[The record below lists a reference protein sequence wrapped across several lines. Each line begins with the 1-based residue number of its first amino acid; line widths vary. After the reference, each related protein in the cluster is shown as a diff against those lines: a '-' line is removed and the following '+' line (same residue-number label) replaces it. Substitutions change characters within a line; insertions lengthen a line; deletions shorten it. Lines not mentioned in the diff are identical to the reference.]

1 MKATLCVLV
10 ALVAVTSALPSFVH
24 SNRRGT
30 CAATGWCAAA
40 CKCDTGAS
48 ADDCTGT
55 NANWCTNPGG
65 SGAVTP
71 ACSNTDGTV
80 KATAAC
86 KCGSATVTTPAAKK
100 VDTAANG
107 YCLLETA
114 SSAANIGASTG
125 TCAVKSSGTNAG
137 CATAWAVGGG
147 ISQASCN
154 GADIGTCAVKSG
166 GTNSGCASKTTF
178 DTCNNEDIGTCAVRA
193 GGTNSACAGKTTK
206 ITCLGSGTGQGNK
219 DVTDAANTCVFTAT
233 AAHDCVFTPAAANAC
248 EFTAT
253 AANDCEYTATSQYAS
268 TDTCPSVAATAD
280 KVLNTKVT
288 CGSNGGINGCA
299 SGKVCIGGACLSACS
314 NTAGAAVSGSACA
327 CGTTKAD
334 VGTGCYVVSGVA
346 YVTAKPACSNLVGA
360 TAVSADCTCGYKS
373 GSTVAITYSSSADK
387 FCYVGTTG
395 KGFVT
400 DAAQPACASTNGS
413 ADSTV
418 AACSCGTT
426 DIIKVAQNKVCKITN
441 GVASEE
447 NKKCASSDGS
457 AAESA
462 ACTCGNNCAA
472 VASGAVCRVVNS
484 VGYSTAKPV
493 CSNLVGA
500 TAVSADCTCGY
511 KSGSTVAI
519 TYSSSADKFCYVGTT
534 GKGFVTDAAQP
545 ACASTN
551 GSADSTVAACSC
563 GTTDI
568 IKVAQNKVCKITN
581 GVASEENK
589 KCASSDG

>member
-137 CATAWAVGGG
+137 CATAWAVAGD

-154 GADIGTCAVKSG
+154 GADIGTCAVASG

-233 AAHDCVFTPAAANAC
+233 AANDCVFTPAAANAC

-253 AANDCEYTATSQYAS
+253 AANDCEYTAATDTFCFETSTENGYNQASKQCSTYAS
-268 TDTCPSVAATAD
+268 GAQADGSTAAAQACMCGTASVTPHTCSFCYDKANYVGVNGAVIACDTTDGTAAFAKSPNKCKCGNGVAGFGEYCLA
-280 KVLNTKVT
+280 
-288 CGSNGGINGCA
+288 SNHGPIA
-299 SGKVCIGGACLSACS
+299 ACS
-314 NTAGAAVSGSACA
+314 NNDGTVVNGATPCACITTATGVATVTQATSGLCTAGTASTVQACA
-327 CGTTKAD
+327 
-334 VGTGCYVVSGVA
+334 
-346 YVTAKPACSNLVGA
+346 
-360 TAVSADCTCGYKS
+360 
-373 GSTVAITYSSSADK
+373 IT
-387 FCYVGTTG
+387 
-395 KGFVT
+395 
-400 DAAQPACASTNGS
+400 
-413 ADSTV
+413 
-418 AACSCGTT
+418 
-426 DIIKVAQNKVCKITN
+426 
-441 GVASEE
+441 
-447 NKKCASSDGS
+447 DGS
-457 AAESA
+457 AANTPP
-462 ACTCGNNCAA
+462 CTCGSATCTTGQKCTSATSTCVAA
-472 VASGAVCRVVNS
+472 APTAAPTYGAVTIVQKLTMSGTQSDYAGNVKSLAEEAYGKALGIFDTAASPPAYKTGCSVTSVASASRRAYAVTF
-484 VGYSTAKPV
+484 TA
-493 CSNLVGA
+493 
-500 TAVSADCTCGY
+500 
-511 KSGSTVAI
+511 
-519 TYSSSADKFCYVGTT
+519 TT
-534 GKGFVTDAAQP
+534 S
-545 ACASTN
+545 AST
-551 GSADSTVAACSC
+551 GAAAN
-563 GTTDI
+563 T
-568 IKVAQNKVCKITN
+568 
-581 GVASEENK
+581 
-589 KCASSDG
+589 